1 MSKEIIFPDG
11 FIVKRN
17 PNAPEWV
24 IANVSIKVDEFT
36 KFLAENDKKGWVNI
50 EIKLSK
56 EGKPYGQLDTWEPN
70 KDEAPKKN
78 VVQKKEVE
86 EDPF

>member
-24 IANVSIKVDEFT
+24 LANVSIKVDEFV
-36 KFLAENDKKGWVNI
+36 KFLKEHDKNGWVNL
-50 EIKLSK
+50 ELKSSK
-56 EGKPYGQLDTWEPN
+56 ERKPYSQLDTWEPN
-70 KDEAPKKN
+70 KDVVKKK
-78 VVQKKEVE
+78 VVEPVE
-86 EDPF
+86 DDPF

>member
-24 IANVSIKVDEFT
+24 LANVSIKVDEFV
-36 KFLAENDKKGWVNI
+36 KFLKEHDKNGWVNL
-50 EIKLSK
+50 ELKNSK
-56 EGKPYGQLDTWEPN
+56 EGKPYLQLDTWEPN
-70 KDEAPKKN
+70 KDVVKK
-78 VVQKKEVE
+78 KAVE
-86 EDPF
+86 PVEDDPF